1 MCMCV
6 CICACVCVRVFSPFY
21 MLLTVMVWLYI
32 CIVFDEVHT
41 VCVHAAFIS
50 NISVSHTHTH
60 TRTHTHTH
68 THTQCACARSGGH
81 TSNGHTTAV
90 RHNNS
95 TEGELTTDVTVV
107 SIDIA

>member
-1 MCMCV
+1 MCAYV
-6 CICACVCVRVFSPFY
+6 HVCVRVFSPFY

-60 TRTHTHTH
+60 SVLVPGLAV
-68 THTQCACARSGGH
+68 TQAMD
-81 TSNGHTTAV
+81 TPQ
-90 RHNNS
+90 
-95 TEGELTTDVTVV
+95 L
-107 SIDIA
+107 